1 MAKSKLQQLKLSKK
15 QARAQRSRAE
25 NQKHEI
31 VRFLIVCEG
40 TKTEPNYFKALI
52 KDRYSSI
59 REVTVEGEG
68 RTTVALVKEA
78 KNIREREESIS
89 DLKFDR
95 VWVVFDQDDKPDF
108 NEAIH
113 LARKLRYKSAW
124 TNEAFELW
132 YLLHFQYLDTG
143 ITRKA
148 YIEKLEGI
156 LRSRLGRKD
165 YKYEKN
171 DEHFYHLLQEV
182 GGNEEM
188 AKNHAKKLRKKYRGT
203 DYSSHKPCT
212 HVDELVEE
220 LENTDKVLDE
230 INNS

>member
-1 MAKSKLQQLKLSKK
+1 MVKSKLQQLKLSKK
-15 QARAQRSRAE
+15 QARAQRNRAE
-25 NQKHEI
+25 NNKHEI

-59 REVTVEGEG
+59 QEVTVKGEG
-68 RTTVALVKEA
+68 RTTVALVKET
-78 KNIREREESIS
+78 KNIREREEKKT

-108 NEAIH
+108 NEAIQ
-113 LARKLRYKSAW
+113 LARQMKYKSAW

-143 ITRKA
+143 INRKA
-148 YIEKLEGI
+148 YIEKLEDI
-156 LRSRLGRKD
+156 IRAKLRRKD

-171 DEHFYHLLQEV
+171 DEHFYYLLQEV
-182 GGNEEM
+182 GGDEEM
-188 AKNHAKKLRKKYRGT
+188 AKTHAQKLRKKYNGI

-212 HVDELVEE
+212 YVDELVEE
-220 LENTDKVLDE
+220 LENTDKVLEE
-230 INNS
+230 INKT

>member
-1 MAKSKLQQLKLSKK
+1 MDKSKLQQLRLSKK
-15 QARAQRSRAE
+15 QAKAQRRRAV

-52 KDRYSSI
+52 KDRYSAI
-59 REVTVEGEG
+59 REVTIEGEG
-68 RTTVALVKEA
+68 RTTVALVKET
-78 KNIREREESIS
+78 KNIKEREEKNT

-95 VWVVFDQDDKPDF
+95 IWVVFDQDDKPDF
-108 NEAIH
+108 NAAIQ
-113 LARKLRYKSAW
+113 LAKKLKFKSAW

-132 YLLHFQYLDTG
+132 YILHFQYLDTG

-156 LRSRLGRKD
+156 IRSKLGIKE
-165 YKYEKN
+165 YIYEKN
-171 DEHFYHLLQEV
+171 DEQFYHLLQKI
-182 GGNEEM
+182 GGDEEM
-188 AKNHAKKLRKKYRGT
+188 AKKYARKLRKKYRGT
-203 DYSSHKPCT
+203 DFSSFKPCT
-212 HVDELVEE
+212 QVDLLVDE
-220 LENTDKVLDE
+220 LENTDKVLEE